1 MQRCLAKKEATEA
14 VESAQ
19 GIVDQFDKTVD
30 DTTFATLTT
39 CDAKTGVTVKVWDA
53 ASCEGKPEVTYTAEW
68 KKCTQFGDKYYL
80 ITGAAALKAAAIAVV
95 AFAGSQF

>member
-1 MQRCLAKKEATEA
+1 MARKEATEA
-14 VESAQ
+14 QASAQ
-19 GIVDQFDKTVD
+19 SVVDQFTKLVD

-39 CDAKTGVTVKVWDA
+39 CDAKTGVTVKVWDD
-53 ASCEGKPEVTYTAEW
+53 ASCEGKAEVTYTAPW